1 MKEIYKINIL
11 LQKYF
16 GGKIAT
22 FSLRPYSLFVILG
35 KNALKIGGKIA

>member
-22 FSLRPYSLFVILG
+22 FSLRPYSLFVILCKKCS
-35 KNALKIGGKIA
+35 KNWR